1 MWKEITLF
9 HYLANF
15 HHRDET
21 TRYNETPS
29 VLEGVIF
36 VYLFYHEI
44 NTYVVVIVKVTVA
57 EYVPKGASADT
68 GIL

>member
-1 MWKEITLF
+1 MEKITLF

-36 VYLFYHEI
+36 VYLFYRE
-44 NTYVVVIVKVTVA
+44 NDTYPTVIEKVIVA
-57 EYVPKGASADT
+57 E
-68 GIL
+68 